1 MLHAEFHMFF
11 LKIYYLEIFKKLS
24 TLDITADNFNKSKKL
39 FTVQCCLA
47 ANIHHLPLCP
57 PVWEN
62 PHSSSACYV
71 SLHLS
76 ENLLGIAFFFC
87 STTAYQLLYIHY
99 LVKPILENKM
109 LSLFLSAPIFLFS

>member
-1 MLHAEFHMFF
+1 MPHVEFYMFF
-11 LKIYYLEIFKKLS
+11 LKIYYLEVFEKLS
-24 TLDITADNFNKSKKL
+24 LLDITADNFNKGKKL

-62 PHSSSACYV
+62 LHPSSACYV

-87 STTAYQLLYIHY
+87 STTAHQLLYVHY
-99 LVKPILENKM
+99 LIKPILENKM
-109 LSLFLSAPIFLFS
+109 LSLFQICSHFLFS